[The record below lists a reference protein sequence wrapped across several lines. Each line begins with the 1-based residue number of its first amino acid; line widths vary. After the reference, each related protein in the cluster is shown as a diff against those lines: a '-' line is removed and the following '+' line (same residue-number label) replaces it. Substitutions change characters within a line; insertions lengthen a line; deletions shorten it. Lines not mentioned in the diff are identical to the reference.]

1 MENALI
7 SKDDEL
13 KRMKDDLALKT
24 SEIYSLETKLSLE
37 TVKIGGETDGK
48 NIPNSAD
55 IFAVNK
61 PIMNFSKYIRK
72 DIMKKNNEANTDKI
86 PEVTSE
92 RSNLRRDS
100 KTVTNGDDQNLEL
113 YDTLQNIEPMKNMN
127 PEGIVTLQVAKQ
139 INVSGENIPNSS
151 LDKSNSEI
159 SVGGIEAIPAMTSV
173 LGSPKNLWLMLILLI
188 IIILLVRFIRP
199 ILNANSGVSTA
210 KKK

>member
-1 MENALI
+1 TELSALNSNLVSKNSELAHMENALI

-37 TVKIGGETDGK
+37 TVKIG
-48 NIPNSAD
+48 
-55 IFAVNK
+55 
-61 PIMNFSKYIRK
+61 
-72 DIMKKNNEANTDKI
+72 ANTDKI

-139 INVSGENIPNSS
+139 INVSG
-151 LDKSNSEI
+151 
-159 SVGGIEAIPAMTSV
+159 
-173 LGSPKNLWLMLILLI
+173 SPKNLWLMLILLI